1 MIVVSPYS
9 IPNCA
14 IEFLFA
20 REALRQ
26 RWPFNIV
33 RHGKRTMWRVPW
45 IARRRSSPT
54 RLAGA
59 FSAKRNEA
67 AVMDADRSSAKLPSE
82 TPRPA
87 GEREE
92 LQRIWARPSGWRMFT
107 AVNNTDI
114 GLFYMGAAFLF
125 FLLAGVLALLMRT
138 QLARGDN
145 SFIGQNLYNQI
156 FTVHG
161 TTMMFLFTVPAIEA
175 LGVILLPQML
185 AARDLPFPRLSAFA
199 IWAYVIGGLVFFLTI
214 FVDLAPNGG
223 WFMYPPLTLTEFTR
237 RQRRILAAQSAS
249 SKFPRSPAQLRLSW
263 EHCARAPPACRLIKC
278 RSSHGRC

>member
-1 MIVVSPYS
+1 M
-9 IPNCA
+9 N
-14 IEFLFA
+14 
-20 REALRQ
+20 
-26 RWPFNIV
+26 
-33 RHGKRTMWRVPW
+33 
-45 IARRRSSPT
+45 
-54 RLAGA
+54 
-59 FSAKRNEA
+59 
-67 AVMDADRSSAKLPSE
+67 ADRSPAKFPSE
-82 TPRPA
+82 TPRPS

-92 LQRIWARPSGWRMFT
+92 LQRIWARPTGWGMLT

-145 SFIGQNLYNQI
+145 NFLGQNLYNQI

-161 TTMMFLFTVPAIEA
+161 TTMMFLFAVPAIEA

-223 WFMYPPLTLTEFTR
+223 WFMYPPLTLTEFSPGDNADFWLLGIGFIEISAIAGAIEIVVGTLRTR
-237 RQRRILAAQSAS
+237 PPGMSLDKMPLFAWAMLIFAAMIVFA
-249 SKFPRSPAQLRLSW
+249 FPAVIFGTMLLEIERSFGWPFFTAARGGDALLWQHLFWFFGHPEVYIIFLPAAAL
-263 EHCARAPPACRLIKC
+263 
-278 RSSHGRC
+278 